1 MPRPTV
7 SEDTLDRLEEIADAR
22 AKVPAEHLSPEQ
34 KIAFLLD
41 ELEDADARANRLSDR
56 VDRLEAKIKQLQADD
71 GGSTGDG
78 VRTTLN
84 SGGGGGPNLGGGPGT
99 R

>member
-34 KIAFLLD
+34 KIACLLG
-41 ELEDADARANRLSDR
+41 ELEDADARANRLSDK
-56 VDRLEAKIKQLQADD
+56 VDRLEAKIAELRNEADTNNQLD
-71 GGSTGDG
+71 T
-78 VRTTLN
+78 N
-84 SGGGGGPNLGGGPGT
+84 SGINPTGGNNGFT
-99 R
+99 SR